1 MDMSKVDIP
10 AELMEAATSTLAENP
25 WGNKEADLAS
35 IKTDLRKQEIKK
47 LYEWLA
53 LQQNINPP
61 PMGTGNDFT
70 IKGVSLQLKK
80 GLKNRVL
87 CNKLKKMGI
96 YDLYF
101 EGVSGKRDVT
111 VQEDKDLG
119 LQWEYMAIFNDRFF
133 TRVAVS
139 KQEVLDSWSAQDV
152 LSKEVSRFDVLDY
165 ALKEMLIAHHNHLLT
180 ESEKR
185 SKEMEAMD
193 YSELEN
199 KTAEIIRQASDVPAK
214 EVPLTREERK
224 LAKKHAAKEAKKRMK
239 EAMANGTLAEQAKAD
254 LQRKII
260 MKRQRELQA
269 LQEKQR
275 PQITEEQAKQYL
287 QQRGLIPM
295 TV

>member
-10 AELMEAATSTLAENP
+10 AELMETAISTLAENP
-25 WGNKEADLAS
+25 WGNKETYMAS

-47 LYEWLA
+47 LYEWLV
-53 LQQNINPP
+53 LQQNIDPP

-101 EGVSGKRDVT
+101 ESISGNR
-111 VQEDKDLG
+111 EIGIPADKDLN
-119 LQWEYMAIFNDRFF
+119 LTWNFTAIFNDRFF
-133 TRVAVS
+133 THSSVS
-139 KQEVLDSWSAQDV
+139 KQEVLDSWPVQDV
-152 LSKEVSRFDVLDY
+152 LNKEVSRFDVLDY
-165 ALKEMLIAHHNHLLT
+165 ALKEMVIAHQNHLLT

-185 SKEMEAMD
+185 AKEMEAMD

-199 KTAEIIRQASDVPAK
+199 KTAEVIRQASDVPAK

-269 LQEKQR
+269 LQEKQQ